1 MPLDLLIK
9 LSAYRKYH
17 SKEIVLLN
25 VENEY
30 SDVDK
35 HEVNALVLLD

>member
-1 MPLDLLIK
+1 MPLDLLIE
-9 LSAYRKYH
+9 LSAYGKYH
-17 SKEIVLLN
+17 SKAIVLLN

-35 HEVNALVLLD
+35 HEVNTLALLD